1 MHPALPSPITAHDIA
16 TRLDATLIGDPST
29 TVCRLASLEGAQ
41 GDALSFI
48 THKRYLTAA
57 RQTLAAIVLVD
68 ERLAP
73 ELSHVPVRLLV
84 PDPYVAYALVSQWF
98 AQLLAGPDAA
108 AGIHPTAILAQ
119 SAQLGSKVRVEAGAV
134 IGERTVIGA
143 DCQIGPGCSIGR
155 GVTMGSGCR
164 LDAGVVLY
172 DGITLGDRVIIHS
185 GAVIGADGFGFAPS
199 KQGFVKIAQLGS
211 VRIGDDVEIGANT
224 TIDRGALDDTVIG
237 KGCKLD
243 NQVQI
248 GHNVQV
254 GEHTVIA
261 GCTGI
266 AGSAVIGSRCM
277 IGGGV
282 GMVGH
287 LRICDD
293 VIIGGMAMVDRPVTE
308 PGYYS
313 GGWPLQAHAQ
323 WERSA
328 VLLKQ
333 LPALRQRIRS
343 LSTLVGLP
351 KDPS

>member
-1 MHPALPSPITAHDIA
+1 MHPALPNPITAEEVA
-16 TRLDATLIGDPST
+16 KRLDARLIGEGATPIF
-29 TVCRLASLEGAQ
+29 RLASLEAAQ
-41 GDALSFI
+41 DDALSFI
-48 THKRYLTAA
+48 THRRHLPAA
-57 RQTLAAIVLVD
+57 HQTRAAAILVNETLAPSLT
-68 ERLAP
+68 
-73 ELSHVPVRLLV
+73 HVPARLLV
-84 PDPYVAYALVSQWF
+84 PDPYVAYARVSQWF
-98 AQLLAGPDAA
+98 AQWLAGPDAG
-108 AGIHPTAILAQ
+108 AGIHP
-119 SAQLGSKVRVEAGAV
+119 SAHLSGSVQLGAEVRVDAGTVIGDDAV
-134 IGERTVIGA
+134 IGAQCR
-143 DCQIGPGCSIGR
+143 IGPNCSIGR
-155 GVTMGSGCR
+155 GVRMGENCQ

-211 VRIGDDVEIGANT
+211 VRIGSDVEIGANT

-237 KGCKLD
+237 NGCKLD

-248 GHNVQV
+248 GHNVQI

-293 VIIGGMAMVDRPVTE
+293 VIIGGMAMVDRSVTE

-313 GGWPLQAHAQ
+313 GGWPLQPHAQ